1 MEAKLLRFKITT
13 QAKTLTS
20 ILFIISFTIS
30 KATSALVFNSN
41 VFIAEF
47 LSMNDILLVFFPK
60 PAPESFKEFK
70 TIAKRPHYSL
80 LNKSKI
86 KKITFIGDNVPSEK
100 FKLLKEAILKTIQEI
115 EEKLAKGIAT
125 VTDSVYMNLLKEL
138 NTCKQGMDRQTAP
151 FQEAREFE
159 ISEFNLWQVN
169 NVPVEG
175 HLGDLVMAVEEC
187 RGQQKLLK
195 VVGQGYAGMPTGE
208 DDKQFSLLEHF
219 EGVQA
224 LNFDDHT
231 ATHRNIDK
239 SLICGNNQYP
249 LTHQAQFG
257 CEVLYD
263 GKTLEQI
270 KAENELRFGTDGKIG
285 YQSESLD
292 RYHAFMEQYGN
303 KVATV
308 EDKANA
314 EKLAE
319 PIAKEM
325 IENNNFVQNKLRN
338 E

>member
-1 MEAKLLRFKITT
+1 MTKQNIMAIVALITIGMTGAVYAETATVEIPFDSHGSTCTFDELSVEFQCVWQGFKEVYTLEDLENYKDLLTEERYDQEIQKLNEQALAEIAEEKAKLTP
-13 QAKTLTS
+13 
-20 ILFIISFTIS
+20 
-30 KATSALVFNSN
+30 N
-41 VFIAEF
+41 E
-47 LSMNDILLVFFPK
+47 
-60 PAPESFKEFK
+60 
-70 TIAKRPHYSL
+70 
-80 LNKSKI
+80 
-86 KKITFIGDNVPSEK
+86 
-100 FKLLKEAILKTIQEI
+100 KTIQEI
-115 EEKLAKGIAT
+115 EEKLARGIAT
-125 VTDSVYMNLLKEL
+125 ATDSVYMNLLKEL

-151 FQEAREFE
+151 FQEPREFE

-270 KAENELRFGTDGKIG
+270 KAENEARFGTDGVIH
-285 YQSESLD
+285 YESELLTE
-292 RYHAFMEQYGN
+292 YHAFMESYGN
-303 KVATV
+303 KVATD

-319 PIAKEM
+319 PIAYEM
-325 IENNNFVQNKLRN
+325 IMNNNFVQNQIRN
-338 E
+338 GE

>member
-1 MEAKLLRFKITT
+1 MTTKILALLALLSVGAFSAVYAETTTVEVPFDSHGQSCHFDEIAVEFHCVWQGFKEVYTLEDLENYKDLLTEERYDQEIQKLNEQALAEIAVEKAKLTP
-13 QAKTLTS
+13 
-20 ILFIISFTIS
+20 
-30 KATSALVFNSN
+30 N
-41 VFIAEF
+41 E
-47 LSMNDILLVFFPK
+47 
-60 PAPESFKEFK
+60 
-70 TIAKRPHYSL
+70 
-80 LNKSKI
+80 
-86 KKITFIGDNVPSEK
+86 
-100 FKLLKEAILKTIQEI
+100 KTIQEI
-115 EEKLAKGIAT
+115 EEKLARGIAT
-125 VTDSVYMNLLKEL
+125 ATDSVYMNLLKEL

-151 FQEAREFE
+151 FQEPREFE

-169 NVPVEG
+169 NVKVDG
-175 HLGDLVMAVEEC
+175 HMGELVLAVEEC

-195 VVGQGYAGMPTGE
+195 VVGEGYSNMPTG
-208 DDKQFSLLEHF
+208 DDDVQYSLLVEY
-219 EGVQA
+219 EGQQA
-224 LNFDDHT
+224 LNFEDHT
-231 ATHRNIDK
+231 ATHRNIDR

-285 YQSESLD
+285 YQSEALD

-308 EDKANA
+308 EDRANA

-325 IENNNFVQNKLRN
+325 IMNNNFVQHQLRN
-338 E
+338 DLQ

>member
-1 MEAKLLRFKITT
+1 MTGAVYAETATVEIPFDSHGSTCTFDELSVEFQCVWQGFKEVYTLEDLENYKDLLTEERYDQEIQKLNEQALAEIAEEKAKLTP
-13 QAKTLTS
+13 
-20 ILFIISFTIS
+20 
-30 KATSALVFNSN
+30 N
-41 VFIAEF
+41 E
-47 LSMNDILLVFFPK
+47 
-60 PAPESFKEFK
+60 
-70 TIAKRPHYSL
+70 
-80 LNKSKI
+80 
-86 KKITFIGDNVPSEK
+86 
-100 FKLLKEAILKTIQEI
+100 KTIQEI

-270 KAENELRFGTDGKIG
+270 KAENEARFGTDGVIH
-285 YQSESLD
+285 YESELLTE
-292 RYHAFMEQYGN
+292 YHAFMESYGN
-303 KVATV
+303 KVATD

-319 PIAKEM
+319 PIAYEM
-325 IENNNFVQNKLRN
+325 IMNNNFVQNQIRN
-338 E
+338 GE

>member
-1 MEAKLLRFKITT
+1 MTKQNIMAIVALITIGMTGAVYAETATVEIPFDSHGSTCTFDELSVEFQCVWQGFKEVYTLEDLENYKDLLTEERYDQEIQKLNEQALAEIAEEKAKLTP
-13 QAKTLTS
+13 
-20 ILFIISFTIS
+20 
-30 KATSALVFNSN
+30 N
-41 VFIAEF
+41 E
-47 LSMNDILLVFFPK
+47 
-60 PAPESFKEFK
+60 
-70 TIAKRPHYSL
+70 
-80 LNKSKI
+80 
-86 KKITFIGDNVPSEK
+86 
-100 FKLLKEAILKTIQEI
+100 KTIQEI
-115 EEKLAKGIAT
+115 EEKLAMGIAT

-239 SLICGNNQYP
+239 SLICGNNQFP

-263 GKTLEQI
+263 GKTAEQI
-270 KAENELRFGTDGKIG
+270 KAENEARFGTDGKIG
-285 YQSESLD
+285 YQSEVLD
-292 RYHAFMEQYGN
+292 RYHAFIEQYGN
-303 KVATV
+303 KVATD

-319 PIAKEM
+319 PIAYEM
-325 IENNNFVQNKLRN
+325 IMNNNFVQNQIRN
-338 E
+338 GK